1 MNTELREAEQFLL
14 NLNAAQKNL
23 GLYSPTHP
31 AVTAAFQKLSEAL
44 GRLLGQKEKTTLGLL
59 HDTLVLNGTPLTAKP
74 ELFRNLVM
82 KLQDGEIQGI
92 TFLKGCTQDEL
103 RYFIEALG
111 TDAKGVEIE
120 QALKKR
126 EVSHILFVRP
136 GREEPQQDQKPK
148 TVEEDPLGAG
158 AIYRRAVQTIR
169 KVFHEARL
177 GKVPSTSE
185 VQRTVEELVGGILKG
200 KHSLM
205 ALTMIKSYDEY
216 LFNHSVNVGILATT
230 LGETLGLDRTSL
242 RELGLGALLHD
253 LGKIHIPDS
262 ITNAPR
268 KLTDEEWEVIKRH
281 PVDGVKMLEQM
292 GVNSEIALR
301 VVKEHHVRFDR
312 TGYPTLAPDE
322 EVHPCSMMVTI
333 ADTYDAM
340 TTLRPYRGP
349 FHPAQAIEA
358 MKKLSGNAFD
368 PQMFERFIGM
378 LGIYPPGT
386 VVQLTTGET
395 ALVTRPG
402 VEDTAR
408 PWVRIARD
416 QEGIDFEG
424 EEVNLMDWDTE
435 AENYTRSITGL
446 VDAVAPEDSSR
457 EGSAAAGEAEDGA
470 AMHKGKRKKR
480 KRKKRQRAQADHPS
494 EPVRQN

>member
-1 MNTELREAEQFLL
+1 
-14 NLNAAQKNL
+14 
-23 GLYSPTHP
+23 
-31 AVTAAFQKLSEAL
+31 
-44 GRLLGQKEKTTLGLL
+44 RLLGQKEKTALGVL

-82 KLQDGEIQGI
+82 QLRDGEIQGI

-103 RYFIEALG
+103 RYFVEALG
-111 TDAKGVEIE
+111 RDGKGVEIE
-120 QALKKR
+120 QDLKKR
-126 EVSHILFVRP
+126 GVSHILFVRP
-136 GREEPQQDQKPK
+136 SEEEPQEDHEATK
-148 TVEEDPLGAG
+148 VDEDPLGAG
-158 AIYRRAVQTIR
+158 AIYRRALQTIR
-169 KVFHEARL
+169 QVFHEARL
-177 GKVPSTSE
+177 GKVPSVGE
-185 VQRTVEELVGGILKG
+185 VQRTVEDLVGGILKG

-230 LGETLGLDRTSL
+230 LGETTGLDRTSL

-253 LGKIHIPDS
+253 LGKIHIPDA

-292 GVNSEIALR
+292 GVSSEIALR

-312 TGYPTLAPDE
+312 TGYPTLAPNE

-340 TTLRPYRGP
+340 TTLRPYRPP
-349 FHPAQAIEA
+349 FHPTQAIEA
-358 MKKLSGNAFD
+358 MKKLTGSAFD
-368 PQMFERFIGM
+368 PQMLKRFIGM

-386 VVQLTTGET
+386 VVRLTTGET
-395 ALVTRPG
+395 ALVIRPG

-408 PWVRIARD
+408 PWVRIAQD
-416 QEGIDFEG
+416 QEGNSMEG
-424 EEVNLMDWDTE
+424 EEINLMDWDTE
-435 AENYTRSITGL
+435 AENYTRSILGP
-446 VDAVAPEDSSR
+446 VDPASPEDSSR
-457 EGSAAAGEAEDGA
+457 DDSPAEGEDRV
-470 AMHKGKRKKR
+470 AMPKAKRKK
-480 KRKKRQRAQADHPS
+480 KRKKRQPAKSDRPS
-494 EPVRQN
+494 KKVPQTS

>member
-14 NLNAAQKNL
+14 SLNAAQKNL
-23 GLYSPTHP
+23 GLYAPTHP
-31 AVTAAFQKLSEAL
+31 AVNAAFQKLIDAL
-44 GRLLGQKEKTTLGLL
+44 GRLLGQREKTTLGVL

-82 KLQDGEIQGI
+82 QLRDGEIQGI

-120 QALKKR
+120 EALKKR

-136 GREEPQQDQKPK
+136 GGEEPQEDQKSTKP
-148 TVEEDPLGAG
+148 EEDPLGAG
-158 AIYRRAVQTIR
+158 AIYKRAIQTIR

-177 GKVPSTSE
+177 GKVPSVGE
-185 VQRTVEELVGGILKG
+185 VQRTVEDLVGGILKG

-230 LGETLGLDRTSL
+230 LGETSGLDRSSL

-262 ITNAPR
+262 ITNAAR

-292 GVNSEIALR
+292 GVSSEIALR

-349 FHPAQAIEA
+349 FHPTQAIEA

-368 PQMFERFIGM
+368 PQMFDRFIGM

-386 VVQLTTGET
+386 VVRLTTGET

-402 VEDTAR
+402 TEDTAR
-408 PWVRIARD
+408 PWVRIAQD
-416 QEGIDFEG
+416 QEGKTFEG
-424 EEVNLMDWDTE
+424 EEVNLMEWDTE
-435 AENYTRSITGL
+435 AENYIRSILGP
-446 VDAVAPEDSSR
+446 VDPAAPEDSSR
-457 EGSAAAGEAEDGA
+457 DDSATVGEGEDGV
-470 AMHKGKRKKR
+470 AMLKAKRKKKKKKKR
-480 KRKKRQRAQADHPS
+480 KRA
-494 EPVRQN
+494 